1 MGPTPKL
8 QLLMISIDP
17 MAHQHLFCL
26 NMLTVTNYW
35 CEICEVKDNISDF
48 DQIICFKYCVITV
61 DSYLKIIKVLISA

>member
-17 MAHQHLFCL
+17 MAHQNLFCL

-35 CEICEVKDNISDF
+35 CEICEVKDNMSDF